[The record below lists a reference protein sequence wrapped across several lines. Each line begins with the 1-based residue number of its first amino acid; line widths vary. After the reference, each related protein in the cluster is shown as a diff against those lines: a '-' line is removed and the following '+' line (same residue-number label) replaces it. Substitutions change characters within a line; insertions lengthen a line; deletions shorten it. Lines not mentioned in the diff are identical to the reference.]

1 MTRKGI
7 ILAGGAGSRL
17 HPVTL
22 AISKQLL
29 PVYSKPMVYY
39 PLSLLMLA
47 RIRQVLVIS
56 TPHDLPSYRD
66 LFRDGSQWG
75 MEFSYAEQPHPNG
88 LAEAFI
94 IGEQFLAGN
103 PACLVLGDNIFYGN
117 SLGPILRD
125 ASAQQIGATVMA
137 YPVKDPHRYGVV
149 EFDRNWNALSLEEKP
164 AHPRSN
170 HAVPG
175 LYFYDEKV
183 CELAKQVRPSDRGE
197 LEITTLNQMY
207 LAAGQLKVWVLGRG
221 IAWFDTGTH
230 ESLLQAGQFV
240 QAIEDRQGTMIAC
253 PEEIALSSGW
263 ITRQRLAKDLEA
275 FGKSTYALYLR
286 SLLDHDGRTGEDAL
300 NV

>member
-1 MTRKGI
+1 
-7 ILAGGAGSRL
+7 
-17 HPVTL
+17 L

-56 TPHDLPSYRD
+56 TPHDLSSYRD
-66 LFRDGSQWG
+66 LLRDGSQWG

-88 LAEAFI
+88 LAEALI
-94 IGEQFLAGN
+94 IGEKFLAGC

-117 SLGPILRD
+117 SLGPILREI
-125 ASAQQIGATVMA
+125 SAQEAGATVMA
-137 YPVKDPHRYGVV
+137 YPVKDPQRYGVV
-149 EFDRNWNALSLEEKP
+149 EFDKNWNALSLEEKP
-164 AHPRSN
+164 ARPRSN

-183 CELAKQVRPSDRGE
+183 CDLAKQVRPSCRGE

-207 LAAGQLKVWVLGRG
+207 LAAGLLKVRVLGRG

-263 ITRQRLAKDLEA
+263 ITRQRLAEDLQA
-275 FGKSTYALYLR
+275 FGKSTYGQYLR
-286 SLLDHDGRTGEDAL
+286 SLLDHDGPEQAGMF
-300 NV
+300 